1 MEYITFPDGATRR
14 LPSPPR
20 SREREVLLP
29 TSSGMLAGTLTEPPA
44 PTEDAALIFAGSGPT
59 DRDGNPTSMSGR
71 NDCLKMLAAGLA
83 RAGIASLRFDK
94 RGVGASVAT
103 PEQALRLETF
113 VQDGQDWLERLG
125 DLGPFRRIS
134 IIGHSEGA
142 LIGALVASRV
152 PVAGYVSLE
161 GAGRTAQDTLLRQL
175 DAQLSGP
182 LMEAIDDV
190 IDSLAA
196 GQTVDPLPEL
206 MGSHPVVAAMFR
218 ATVQPYLISWF
229 RYDPAAVLAGVAAPV
244 LIVQGL
250 NDLQVGIE
258 DAERLV
264 GANPHARRLLIDGMN
279 HVLKRVPDDRA
290 ANIAAYSRPDLD
302 LAPHLMP
309 ALVGFLRR
317 DEAVDRKGV
326 A

>member
-1 MEYITFPDGATRR
+1 
-14 LPSPPR
+14 
-20 SREREVLLP
+20 
-29 TSSGMLAGTLTEPPA
+29 
-44 PTEDAALIFAGSGPT
+44 
-59 DRDGNPTSMSGR
+59 
-71 NDCLKMLAAGLA
+71 
-83 RAGIASLRFDK
+83 
-94 RGVGASVAT
+94 
-103 PEQALRLETF
+103 
-113 VQDGQDWLERLG
+113 VQ
-125 DLGPFRRIS
+125 
-134 IIGHSEGA
+134 
-142 LIGALVASRV
+142 
-152 PVAGYVSLE
+152 
-161 GAGRTAQDTLLRQL
+161 RQL

-309 ALVGFLRR
+309 ALVSFLRR